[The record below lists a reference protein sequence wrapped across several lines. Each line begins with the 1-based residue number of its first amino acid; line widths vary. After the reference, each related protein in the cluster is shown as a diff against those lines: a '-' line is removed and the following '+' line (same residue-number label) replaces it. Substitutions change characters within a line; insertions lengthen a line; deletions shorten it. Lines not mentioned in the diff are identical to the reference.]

1 MLRLKELREQRRLN
15 QEGLAMELNVSQ
27 STISAYEIGERTPD
41 LETLISIANF
51 FSVSLDYITGLSDV
65 KQQIRKSDL
74 TSDELEYLYKYK
86 QLNDIDKEKVKAY
99 ISDYKVGHKYNG
111 GIVVQFFINRFT
123 NRELLILKGL
133 RATGI
138 FFET

>member
-1 MLRLKELREQRRLN
+1 
-15 QEGLAMELNVSQ
+15 MELNVSQ

-99 ISDYKVGHKYNG
+99 IS
-111 GIVVQFFINRFT
+111 
-123 NRELLILKGL
+123 GL
-133 RATGI
+133 QSRS
-138 FFET
+138 

>member
-65 KQQIRKSDL
+65 K
-74 TSDELEYLYKYK
+74 
-86 QLNDIDKEKVKAY
+86 
-99 ISDYKVGHKYNG
+99 
-111 GIVVQFFINRFT
+111 
-123 NRELLILKGL
+123 
-133 RATGI
+133 
-138 FFET
+138 